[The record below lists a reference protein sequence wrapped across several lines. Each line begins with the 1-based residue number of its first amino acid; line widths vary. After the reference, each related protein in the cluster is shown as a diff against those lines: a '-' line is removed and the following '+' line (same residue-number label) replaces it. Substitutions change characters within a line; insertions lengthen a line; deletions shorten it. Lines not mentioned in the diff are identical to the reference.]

1 MKAKVLLAVLIL
13 SLFGLPQV
21 FGQTKLSGKVVMYHY
36 MSQKVKNEGLVALQ
50 NEFKKANPDVV
61 FENNLIVQTNY
72 FSTIRQ
78 LVAAGETPDII
89 MGQPSQYPDIIDTGF
104 IKDLT
109 GAAFIKSAGLTKG
122 DINDSSYKG
131 KMYAFPFDF
140 KSYGVFYN
148 KEIFK
153 KLGLSV
159 PKTHAELITIS
170 EKIKAAGIDPFIRC
184 YADQVFPD
192 IEVRAYFWATLI
204 KSGQT
209 DAWAQLMAG
218 KKKFSD
224 YPEWTKAL
232 ELWTQRMKFSRID
245 DMANDQSKSYDL
257 FVGGKGAM
265 CYQGTWSSGDIM
277 ARNPKFDI
285 GFFAIPT
292 DKGPGSF
299 CLQVDDLFMVNGQS
313 AGGKIAQ
320 KFMEFCMTPKA
331 AAHLVAGYPPA
342 EPGRRRRYQ
351 RPPRIPPGRY
361 RGQGSQPRGSRR
373 RMDGPDLRRVH
384 GHLSHAPPGVRRRS
398 ALDEETHARIFHGQA
413 SESLGRDR
421 RDQVM
426 KWAFRRLSDAGM
438 SNYTFT
444 QSRGHGRGDRFPR
457 TRPRAKSG
465 AFEAKEW
472 FSR

>member
-331 AAHLVAGYPPA
+331 AAIWSQATLQPSLVAGV
-342 EPGRRRRYQ
+342 
-351 RPPRIPPGRY
+351 
-361 RGQGSQPRGSRR
+361 
-373 RMDGPDLRRVH
+373 DT
-384 GHLSHAPPGVRRRS
+384 S
-398 ALDEETHARIFHGQA
+398 ALP
-413 SESLGRDR
+413 
-421 RDQVM
+421 
-426 KWAFRRLSDAGM
+426 AFLQDVIA
-438 SNYTFT
+438 
-444 QSRGHGRGDRFPR
+444 
-457 TRPRAKSG
+457 
-465 AFEAKEW
+465 AKEANLVAHAGEW
-472 FSR
+472 TAQIYGEFTVTYRMLLQEYAADQLSTKKLTPASFTDKLQKAWDAIVATK